1 MSKKF
6 SEWMD
11 KRNKFIIESIENSK
25 KEPTTVGPQ
34 SISEMI
40 ISGDTLMIAYE
51 LDRLCDI
58 LERKGR

>member
-11 KRNKFIIESIENSK
+11 KRNKFITESIENGK
-25 KEPTTVGPQ
+25 TDPTAVGPQ
-34 SISEMI
+34 SIAEMT